1 MRGLSTQGFA
11 VKGREVRASIDL
23 VTHKV
28 RLDGAK
34 WKLEEFD
41 GPELLKNVRVW
52 LESQGV
58 EAEVAE
64 PKFGGIGQP
73 YDTEQASKYGEAL
86 WWLDKQFR
94 IVKAG
99 LVEGLT
105 SPDSGLS
112 ASLRPVAGLV
122 SA

>member
-64 PKFGGIGQP
+64 PKFG
-73 YDTEQASKYGEAL
+73 
-86 WWLDKQFR
+86 WNW
-94 IVKAG
+94 
-99 LVEGLT
+99 
-105 SPDSGLS
+105 S
-112 ASLRPVAGLV
+112 AVRY
-122 SA
+122 